1 MKVKKGSSWVVGVS
15 ILTGLYVFTAYAAP
29 NALPDI
35 GNTIVLAI
43 AFATVG
49 YQAANVA
56 DNWQRS
62 AHYHAEL
69 DESNYLD
76 KEE

>member
-1 MKVKKGSSWVVGVS
+1 MKIKKGTSWFVGVS
-15 ILTGLYVFTAYAAP
+15 VLTSLYIFTALVVP
-29 NALPDI
+29 SALAEI
-35 GNTIVLAI
+35 GTTIVLAI

-62 AHYHAEL
+62 AHYVSEL
-69 DESNYLD
+69 DRGGKNE
-76 KEE
+76 